1 MLYVMVLVCVKIQN
15 ARLWIHVQL
24 MNSKRLSMEFMEI
37 NIMVLKAKLP
47 LGNGLSIYLQNVLEI
62 NISLL
67 LILITTLFLT
77 SVHLEDI
84 IGEEL
89 TAISSMLRF
98 TQEERKGNLVL
109 GIMIVMPYMVKIKKA
124 LI

>member
-1 MLYVMVLVCVKIQN
+1 
-15 ARLWIHVQL
+15 
-24 MNSKRLSMEFMEI
+24 MEFMEI
-37 NIMVLKAKLP
+37 SIMVLKVKLP

-67 LILITTLFLT
+67 LILITMLFLI
-77 SVHLEDI
+77 SVHSEDI

-89 TAISSMLRF
+89 IAISLMLRF
-98 TQEERKGNLVL
+98 IQGEKKGNLVL
-109 GIMIVMPYMVKIKKA
+109 GIMTVMLYMVKIRKE

>member
-1 MLYVMVLVCVKIQN
+1 
-15 ARLWIHVQL
+15 
-24 MNSKRLSMEFMEI
+24 MEFMEI
-37 NIMVLKAKLP
+37 SIMVLKVKLP

-77 SVHLEDI
+77 SVHSEDI

-98 TQEERKGNLVL
+98 IQGGKKVNLVL
-109 GIMIVMPYMVKIKKA
+109 GIMTVMLYMVKIRKE

>member
-1 MLYVMVLVCVKIQN
+1 
-15 ARLWIHVQL
+15 
-24 MNSKRLSMEFMEI
+24 MEFMEI
-37 NIMVLKAKLP
+37 SIMVLKVKLP

-67 LILITTLFLT
+67 LILITTLFLI
-77 SVHLEDI
+77 SVHSEDI
-84 IGEEL
+84 IGEGL

-98 TQEERKGNLVL
+98 TQGEKKGNLVL
-109 GIMIVMPYMVKIKKA
+109 GIMTVMLFMVKIRKE

>member
-1 MLYVMVLVCVKIQN
+1 MVLVCVKIQN

>member
-1 MLYVMVLVCVKIQN
+1 
-15 ARLWIHVQL
+15 
-24 MNSKRLSMEFMEI
+24 MEFMEI
-37 NIMVLKAKLP
+37 SIMALKVKLP

-67 LILITTLFLT
+67 LILITMLFLI
-77 SVHLEDI
+77 SVHSEDI

-89 TAISSMLRF
+89 IAISLMLRF
-98 TQEERKGNLVL
+98 IQGEKKGNLVL
-109 GIMIVMPYMVKIKKA
+109 GIMTVMLYMVKIRKE